1 MESLYLP
8 RFTCGQ
14 DAYDNFDVIL
24 NEYGN
29 KCALIYGEKAYKAS
43 KDALLSALDKAHI
56 EVTSQQLY
64 GHNAT
69 FENVD
74 RLCEIDGVKAADYIL
89 AIGGG
94 KCIDTVKCVGEKI
107 GKPVFSCPTI
117 GSNCAPVTKISI
129 MYYETGEFREIVQLK
144 QPPVHCFI
152 NTNVVVNA
160 PEEYYWAGI
169 GDTMA
174 KHIESLFSA
183 RGDILPY
190 SAELGVKAG
199 ELCYYD
205 VIKNGIKAYKD
216 ACAHKTSFEFEK
228 VLLDI
233 IISTGVVSVSV
244 GVDYNS
250 ALAHALYY
258 GLTVRND
265 VAEKHLHGEIVS
277 YGTLVQLMMDKQDEM
292 LKKTWLFNKELNLPT
307 KLKDLGLDVNEDL
320 SDILHVT
327 EINQELIH
335 VPYPVKA
342 PLILESIKK
351 LETYNGE
358 DQ

>member
-8 RFTCGQ
+8 RFTSGK
-14 DAYDNFDVIL
+14 DAYDNFKVIL
-24 NEYGN
+24 KEHGN
-29 KCALIYGEKAYKAS
+29 NCALIYGEKAFAAS
-43 KDALLSALDKAHI
+43 KDYIVKALDDAQIKICAS
-56 EVTSQQLY
+56 ELY
-64 GHNAT
+64 GKNAT

-74 RLCEIDGVKAADYIL
+74 RLINIDGIKNADYIL

-94 KCIDTVKCVGEKI
+94 KCIDTVKCVAEKLN
-107 GKPVFSCPTI
+107 KPIFTCPTI

-129 MYYETGEFREIVQLK
+129 MYYEDGTFREIVQLK

-152 NTNVVVNA
+152 NTSVIVNA
-160 PEEYYWAGI
+160 PKEYYWAGI

-174 KHIESLFSA
+174 KHVESLFSA

-190 SAELGVKAG
+190 SAELGVKCG

-205 VIKNGIKAYKD
+205 VLNNGIKAYED
-216 ACAHKTSFEFEK
+216 AINHNPSFEFEK

-244 GVDYNS
+244 GVNYNS

-277 YGTLVQLMMDKQDEM
+277 YGTLVQLMMDKQYEM
-292 LKKTWLFNKELNLPT
+292 LKKTWDFNSKLNLPT
-307 KLKDLGLDVNEDL
+307 KLKDLGLSVDEDL
-320 SDILHVT
+320 SDVLHVT

-351 LETYNGE
+351 LENYNGE
-358 DQ
+358 E